1 VAVEALASVGEGN
14 MASPLR
20 ADHRMLKSLLS
31 LSGKGSF
38 DPRPEELDKMSS
50 VFKRAGGS
58 WKGVFQGSSDDVSK
72 LKKVVK
78 VAIQK
83 KLVTPADTKENDT

>member
-1 VAVEALASVGEGN
+1 MAVP
-14 MASPLR
+14 MR
-20 ADHRMLKSLLS
+20 ANHRMLKSLLS

-38 DPRPEELDKMSS
+38 DPRPEELDRISQ

-58 WKGVFQGSSDDVSK
+58 WRGVFQGSSDDVLK

-83 KLVTPADTKENDT
+83 KLVTTSGAKENDT